1 MRRQIWIQ
9 TARDKGNGNGAK
21 LAIAIAAL
29 LVAATHAAASGHSAA
44 LERRSVAEDAAPKR
58 TLVISVPDRKLAL
71 LEDGRVIK
79 IYPVAVGAPH
89 TPTPRGEFTIIN
101 RIVRP
106 SYYHHGKVI
115 GPGSRNPLG
124 NRWMG
129 LSLKGYGIH
138 GTDVPSSIGHAASH
152 GCIRMGK
159 RDVEELFTLV
169 SVGDVVE
176 IHRTRDAEL
185 AGIFGADDESRSR
198 VKTVAQATHSA
209 PPAVM
214 AAMADEF

>member
-1 MRRQIWIQ
+1 MRRQIRIQ
-9 TARDKGNGNGAK
+9 TAGDEGKRSGAK
-21 LAIAIAAL
+21 LALAMAAMLIAA
-29 LVAATHAAASGHSAA
+29 AHAAAAGN
-44 LERRSVAEDAAPKR
+44 SVAPERSSATDDAAPKR
-58 TLVISVPDRKLAL
+58 TIVISVPDRKLAL

-79 IYPVAVGAPH
+79 IYPVAVG
-89 TPTPRGEFTIIN
+89 TPRTPSPNGEFTIIN

-106 SYYHHGKVI
+106 TYYHKGKVI
-115 GPGSRNPLG
+115 GPGRANPLG

-159 RDVEELFTLV
+159 RDVEELFSLV

-176 IHRTRDAEL
+176 IHRARDAEL
-185 AGIFGADDESRSR
+185 AEIFSADEAHAEP
-198 VKTVAQATHSA
+198 KTVAQARHSV

-214 AAMADEF
+214 AAMASEF